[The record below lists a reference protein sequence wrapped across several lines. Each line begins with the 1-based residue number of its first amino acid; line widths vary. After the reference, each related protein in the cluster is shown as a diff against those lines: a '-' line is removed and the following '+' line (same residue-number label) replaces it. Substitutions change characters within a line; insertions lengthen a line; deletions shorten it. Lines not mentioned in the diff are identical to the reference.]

1 MMRMGMVAILAFAT
15 TMSVQAKDAP
25 AYEKGVLIQME
36 SSSCGYAEKDGK
48 TIAGEIFGTD
58 GQHKNTKEVLCQEY
72 VLKSDRVIYR
82 IRPKDDKHP
91 ALLPVGETAQ
101 FRIHKDKLLLR
112 VPEADGK
119 EREYIVVS
127 MSPRSDVSAA
137 NRPAN
142 RVGAQWPQGAVDR

>member
-1 MMRMGMVAILAFAT
+1 MTMKIMTLAVLAAVAALN
-15 TMSVQAKDAP
+15 VEAKDAP
-25 AYEKGVLIQME
+25 AYEKGVLAQMD

-58 GQHKNTKEVLCQEY
+58 GQHKNTKVVMCQEY
-72 VLKSDRVIYR
+72 VLQTERITYR

-91 ALLPVGETAQ
+91 VLLPVGESAQ

-119 EREYIVVS
+119 EREYFVLS
-127 MSPRSDVSAA
+127 MTPRSDVAVASKPSA
-137 NRPAN
+137 RGEI
-142 RVGAQWPQGAVDR
+142 R